1 MILGWHWDGIGR
13 AMGWHWESNGMAM
26 GSQWDRN
33 GMTVGLP
40 NELRI
45 QLPRVNANEMR

>member
-1 MILGWHWDGIGR
+1 MALGGIGR
-13 AMGWHWESNGMAM
+13 AMEW
-26 GSQWDRN
+26 QWDGN

-45 QLPRVNANEMR
+45 HLPRVNANEMR